1 MYDLARVPDRPPVVF
16 SGAVQNKVVPVDS
29 AGQHVLHLEPELPDT
44 NDANTYYRAG
54 LASLWKNPS
63 SASASFYWASQL
75 NPGWADPYF
84 ARWYTLQVMPRV
96 ARRRLPDSV
105 QQRVD
110 SLVLTAMIH
119 DPFFDERLTMND
131 FVGQVHSHV
140 ALAQKQVNEAVS
152 QENQRRFQAG
162 EPMLTASRLEIPHT
176 WYLAFAER
184 HFDSASHDLARE
196 IKKHPDALALYVYR
210 SKAQYYLR
218 QYDSAAATLAAA
230 IRRVDLKDTTKLL
243 PVYFSREMFY
253 YASGIALMDA
263 KHDSAARLAFE
274 NAVTENLGFYMAHLH
289 LASRAIAR
297 RDSATA
303 INEARI
309 AAQIRPTD
317 PLAQFLLGYSLLDAG
332 HPADAID
339 ALRAAVADDP
349 YFALPYFYLAQARE
363 AVHDTV
369 GSRESYR
376 GFMAHAALKD
386 TLRKTAA
393 RAISRLGGT

>member
-1 MYDLARVPDRPPVVF
+1 MYDLTRVPDRPPMAF
-16 SGAVQNKVVPVDS
+16 SGPVRNKVVSVDS
-29 AGQHVLHLEPELPDT
+29 AGVQVLHLATEVPDT
-44 NDANTYYRAG
+44 NDANVYYHAG
-54 LASLWKNPS
+54 LATIWVNPS
-63 SASASFYWASQL
+63 GASASFYWASQL

-84 ARWYTLQVMPRV
+84 ARWYTLR
-96 ARRRLPDSV
+96 ATRRRLPDSV
-105 QQRVD
+105 QKHVD

-119 DPFFDERLTMND
+119 DPFFDERLAMHD
-131 FVGQVHSHV
+131 FAGQVHSQV
-140 ALAQKQVNEAVS
+140 ALAQKQVNAAVD
-152 QENQRRFQAG
+152 QENQRRLGAG
-162 EPMLTASRLEIPHT
+162 APMLIASRLEIPHT

-196 IKKHPDALALYVYR
+196 IRKHPDALELYVYR

-253 YASGIALMDA
+253 YASGIALLAA
-263 KHDSAARLAFE
+263 KHDSLARLAFQST
-274 NAVTENLGFYMAHLH
+274 VTENLGFYMAHLH
-289 LASRAIAR
+289 LASQALAR
-297 RDSATA
+297 RDTATA

-317 PLAQFLLGYSLLDAG
+317 PLAQFFFGYSLLNAG
-332 HPADAID
+332 HPSDAMEP
-339 ALRAAVADDP
+339 LLAAVTDDP
-349 YFALPYFYLAQARE
+349 YFALPYFYLAQARK
-363 AVHDTV
+363 AVHDTA

-376 GFMAHAALKD
+376 GFLAHASLAD

-393 RAISRLGGT
+393 RAISRLGGA